1 MIADPLKSVN
11 DMMDDLIRKAQ
22 TPFTSL
28 VIPNKDT
35 RPTLDEMADKAASE
49 VELEV
54 EEIDIR
60 DNAGRD
66 LGSKSIPVPAQ
77 DTIAVDVTEALQR
90 EMEDWG
96 DGSYVQSHPC
106 GDVKV
111 DVQHP
116 QLFVIDKDGNRI
128 EGAVIMAEFTTIE
141 VDTP

>member
-1 MIADPLKSVN
+1 MIADPLKNVN
-11 DMMDDLIRKAQ
+11 DMMDDLIRKAER
-22 TPFTSL
+22 PITSL
-28 VIPNKDT
+28 TIPKPDT

-60 DNAGRD
+60 DGAGRD

-77 DTIAVDVTEALQR
+77 DTITVDVTEALQR

-96 DGSYVQSHPC
+96 EGSYVQSHPC

-111 DVQHP
+111 NVEHP
-116 QLFVIDKDGNRI
+116 SLFVVDKDGNRI